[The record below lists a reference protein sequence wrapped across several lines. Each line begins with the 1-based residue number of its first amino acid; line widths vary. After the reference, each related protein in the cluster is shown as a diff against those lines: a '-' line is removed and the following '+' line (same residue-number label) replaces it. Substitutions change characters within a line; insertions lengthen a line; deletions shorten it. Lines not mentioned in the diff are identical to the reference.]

1 MINLNSLLRYKE
13 IENLG
18 YDTVYV
24 EKPVADLVDFDWKNI
39 LDEPPENNSKET
51 LSELKLIS
59 KETLNRT
66 NEDIRLVKIIDQDPD
81 KLFIEI
87 TNQYDLEY
95 PQAKIEE
102 FYFLIKPIIL
112 NIKSLWNRPRPAQLA
127 KYFNIPID
135 VIVTD
140 THHTAA
146 YPSGHTV
153 YSKLVSLVI
162 KDTYPQISYGKLN
175 KIVDQTAKARI
186 MQGVHYPS
194 DNRASLQLMQVL
206 FDKLQP
212 RLNYYER

>member
-18 YDTVYV
+18 YDTVYI
-24 EKPVADLVDFDWKNI
+24 EKPVADLVDFDWKSI
-39 LDEPPENNSKET
+39 LEKPPENHSKET

-66 NEDIRLVKIIDQDPD
+66 NKDIELVKIIDQYPE
-81 KLFIEI
+81 KLFMAI
-87 TNQYDLEY
+87 TDKYSLKY
-95 PQAKIEE
+95 PAEKVEE
-102 FYFLIKPIIL
+102 FYSLIKPILL
-112 NIKSLWNRPRPAQLA
+112 NVKSLWNRPRPAQLA

-146 YPSGHTV
+146 YPSGHTA
-153 YSKLVSLVI
+153 YSKLIALIV
-162 KDTYPQISYGKLN
+162 KDTYPQINYGELN
-175 KIVDQTAKARI
+175 KVVDQTAKARI

-194 DNRASLQLMQVL
+194 DNMASLQLVQFL

-212 RLNYYER
+212 KLKTS